1 MIPPLRSCA
10 IPARRLHG
18 YGDQKMAPY
27 DDWNK
32 LDEDEDEELQDSS
45 VRALPFDRIV
55 AGQTHKQSTAVL

>member
-1 MIPPLRSCA
+1 MRHPQS
-10 IPARRLHG
+10 ARRRQG

-45 VRALPFDRIV
+45 VRALPIDRIV
-55 AGQTHKQSTAVL
+55 AGQTHKQSTAAL